1 MSSTNTFV
9 KINFQARKWYCT
21 KGMARG
27 GRMGLYMVKTTAIVL
42 KLSYVHNLEHVT
54 NGWKEWSCTTAR

>member
-54 NGWKEWSCTTAR
+54 NGW